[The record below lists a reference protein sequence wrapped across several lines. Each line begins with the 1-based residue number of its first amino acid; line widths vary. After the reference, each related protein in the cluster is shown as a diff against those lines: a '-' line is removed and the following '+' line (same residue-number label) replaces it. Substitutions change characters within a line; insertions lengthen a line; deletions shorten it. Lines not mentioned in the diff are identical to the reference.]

1 MPETRAPARAAAV
14 SWNGRAG
21 RRGSAALR
29 VCLDAQRAR
38 WDEMAV
44 AKAADM
50 TEIKRTLDGREHRYQ
65 CTLIARTA
73 EWVALRYD
81 LPQAARVGTLALP
94 AGAVTVAHYWS
105 GRSLTAYHW
114 LDAGLHTL
122 GVYLNAA
129 SDVRLGPDAVS
140 WLDLALDV
148 LVTAAGGVEVLDDD
162 EARDA
167 PAWAQS
173 EIAAARRL
181 LIGQASALASDVVAW
196 TETALASPTQG
207 NS

>member
-1 MPETRAPARAAAV
+1 MSEARVPARAAAA
-14 SWNGRAG
+14 SWNERAG

-29 VCLDAQRAR
+29 VCLGAR
-38 WDEMAV
+38 LTRRGDTVV
-44 AKAADM
+44 ANTADM
-50 TEIKRTLDGREHRYQ
+50 TEIKRTLDGREHRYR
-65 CTLIARTA
+65 CTLLARTA

-105 GRSLTAYHW
+105 GRPMTAYHW
-114 LDAGLHTL
+114 MDAGCRTL

-129 SDVRLGPDAVS
+129 SEVRLGPDAVS